1 MSKMKDVLIDQMNSQ
16 SASKSNAEYLHDLIA
31 NLSKPMPYQ
40 WRVQSFNKSNTKCT
54 CVAYIDARQA
64 MDTLDKYCVYGWT
77 KKYLDIKGSI
87 YCSIGIVMPDGS
99 IIERQDV
106 GSEGNFE
113 AEKSAAS
120 DAFKRAAVNFGVG
133 RFLYDLDIVD
143 LDAGSKEFNG
153 KQYPFPA
160 DKNGNKIWDITEHIN
175 KMQGVVDGV
184 HPLQEALQ
192 KLSGMNDK
200 AKAIEWAKTL
210 PDSVKTHAS
219 FRQAF
224 SKQF

>member
-1 MSKMKDVLIDQMNSQ
+1 MKDILIDQLNNQTMST
-16 SASKSNAEYLHDLIA
+16 KNAEFISELTT

-40 WRVQSFNKSNTKCT
+40 WRVQSFNKNNTKCT
-54 CVAYIDARQA
+54 CVAYIDARQV
-64 MDTLDKYCVYGWT
+64 MDTLDKYCTYGWV
-77 KKYLDIKGSI
+77 KKYYDIKGSI
-87 YCSIGIVMPDGS
+87 YCSIGVVMPDGT
-99 IIERQDV
+99 ILARQDV

-133 RFLYDLDIVD
+133 RFLYDLEIVD
-143 LDAGSKEFNG
+143 LKAGVSEFNG

-160 DKNGNKIWDITEHIN
+160 DDKGNKIWDITEYIN
-175 KMQGVVDGV
+175 NMQGVVNGV
-184 HPLQEALQ
+184 HPLQEALS
-192 KLSGMNDK
+192 KLSGMTDK

-219 FRQAF
+219 FRQSFA
-224 SKQF
+224 KQF

>member
-1 MSKMKDVLIDQMNSQ
+1 MPNE
-16 SASKSNAEYLHDLIA
+16 NAKFLGELIA

-40 WRVQSFNKSNTKCT
+40 WRVQSFNKGNTKCT

-64 MDTLDKYCVYGWT
+64 MDTLDKYCIYGWT
-77 KKYLDIKGSI
+77 KKYHDVKGSI
-87 YCSIGIVMPDGS
+87 YCSIGVVMPDGT

-143 LDAGSKEFNG
+143 LNAGSKEFNG
-153 KQYPFPA
+153 KQYPYPA
-160 DKNGNKIWDITEHIN
+160 DDKGNKIWDVTEYIN
-175 KMQGVVDGV
+175 NMQGVVNGV
-184 HPLQEALQ
+184 HPLQAALQ
-192 KLSGMNDK
+192 DLSKITDK
-200 AKAIEWAKTL
+200 TKAIEWAKTL
-210 PDSVKTHAS
+210 PDSVKTHAT
-219 FRQAF
+219 FRQSF
-224 SKQF
+224 SKQFQK

>member
-1 MSKMKDVLIDQMNSQ
+1 MKMKDILIDQLN
-16 SASKSNAEYLHDLIA
+16 SKSMSQTNAQFLHELIT

-40 WRVQSFNKSNTKCT
+40 WRVQSFNKGNTKCT

-64 MDTLDKYCVYGWT
+64 MDTLDKYCSYGWT
-77 KKYLDIKGSI
+77 KKYYDIKGSI
-87 YCSIGIVMPDGS
+87 YCSIGIVMPDGT

-143 LDAGSKEFNG
+143 LNAGSKEFNG
-153 KQYPFPA
+153 KQYPYPA
-160 DKNGNKIWDITEHIN
+160 DDKGNKIWDITEYIN
-175 KMQGVVDGV
+175 NMQGVVNGV

-192 KLSGMNDK
+192 KLSAMKDK
-200 AKAIEWAKTL
+200 AAAIEWAKTL
-210 PDSVKTHAS
+210 PDNVKTHAT
-219 FRQAF
+219 FRQSFA
-224 SKQF
+224 KQF

>member
-1 MSKMKDVLIDQMNSQ
+1 MKDVLIDQMNNQ
-16 SASKSNAEYLHDLIA
+16 SATKSNAEYLRYVID

-40 WRVQSFNKSNTKCT
+40 WRVQSFNKNNTKCT

-77 KKYLDIKGSI
+77 KK
-87 YCSIGIVMPDGS
+87 
-99 IIERQDV
+99 
-106 GSEGNFE
+106 
-113 AEKSAAS
+113 S

-143 LDAGSKEFNG
+143 LDAGSKDFNG

-192 KLSGMNDK
+192 KLSGMSDK

-210 PDSVKTHAS
+210 PDSVKTHQS

-224 SKQF
+224 SKRF

>member
-1 MSKMKDVLIDQMNSQ
+1 MTE
-16 SASKSNAEYLHDLIA
+16 NAKYLQEVIN

-40 WRVQSFNKSNTKCT
+40 WRVQSFNKGNTKCT
-54 CVAYIDARQA
+54 CVAYIDARQV
-64 MDTLDKYCVYGWT
+64 MDTLDKYCTYGWV
-77 KKYLDIKGSI
+77 KKYFEIKGSI
-87 YCSIGIVMPDGS
+87 YCSIGIVMPDGR
-99 IIERQDV
+99 IMARQDV

-143 LDAGSKEFNG
+143 LNAGSKEFNG
-153 KQYPFPA
+153 KQYPYPA
-160 DKNGNKIWDITEHIN
+160 DDKGNKVWDLTQYIN
-175 KMQGVVDGV
+175 DLHGVVNGV

-192 KLSGMNDK
+192 KLSSMKDK
-200 AKAIEWAKTL
+200 ALSIEWAKGL
-210 PDSVKTHAS
+210 PDKVKTHAS

-224 SKQF
+224 AKQF